1 MVDTTFSR
9 AAVDFGP
16 IETRASLILR
26 LADAADVSAWDDFLQ
41 IYRPLILRLAMRQG
55 LQAAD
60 AEDLAQEVFSSV
72 SGSVNQWLERK
83 NRGGFQAWLVRIAR
97 NATVNMLTRRAYRR
111 WGIGGDLGAQQLAEL
126 PASDYEDA
134 VCGSEF
140 ELEYRRQ
147 VFQWAAAQV
156 REAVAES
163 TWEAFWLTHVC
174 GTTIEQAAVQLGMS
188 SAKVYVA
195 RSRVIARLRELVGK
209 YEVPS

>member
-1 MVDTTFSR
+1 MVDTNLSR
-9 AAVDFGP
+9 PAVNFGP

-26 LADAADVSAWDDFLQ
+26 LADAADVAAWDDFLQ
-41 IYRPLILRLAMRQG
+41 IYRPLVLRLALRRG

-60 AEDLAQEVFSSV
+60 AEDLAQEVFSAV
-72 SGSVNQWLERK
+72 AASVNAWLDRQD
-83 NRGGFQAWLVRIAR
+83 RGGFRAWLLRIAR
-97 NATVNMLTRRAYRR
+97 NATINRLTRRTHQR
-111 WGIGGDLGAQQLAEL
+111 WGVGGDLAARQLAEL
-126 PASDYEDA
+126 PDDEVSH
-134 VCGSEF
+134 CEF

-188 SAKVYVA
+188 TAKIYVA
-195 RSRVIARLRELVGK
+195 RSRVMARLRELVGK
-209 YEVPS
+209 YEVPT